1 MQAQSLFVIQPF
13 PDGKKSLGVVVV
25 RYRLIKNFM
34 FGEFLGIK

>member
-25 RYRLIKNFM
+25 SYRLIKNFM
-34 FGEFLGIK
+34 SGAFLGIK

>member
-25 RYRLIKNFM
+25 SYRLIKNLM
-34 FGEFLGIK
+34 FDGFLGIK